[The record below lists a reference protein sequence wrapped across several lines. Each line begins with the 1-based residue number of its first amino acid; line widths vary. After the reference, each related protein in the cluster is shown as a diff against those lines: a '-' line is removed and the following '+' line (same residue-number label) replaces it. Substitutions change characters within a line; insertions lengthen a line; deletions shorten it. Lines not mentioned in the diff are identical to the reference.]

1 MLGEIIR
8 ENRKKMG
15 LTQEE
20 MANRLGV
27 TAPAVNKWENNNSTP
42 DIHLLAPIAR
52 LLNVTLDHLLSFH
65 EELGDEE
72 IDCLVKEL
80 DKKFEKEE
88 YDQVFRFA
96 ESKITEYPNCNRLIW
111 QLTVVLDARRMF
123 ETVQKAEQYDE
134 RILSWYKRVL
144 QDSDDELVKHA
155 ADSLYGY
162 YMRNEDYDE
171 AEKYLSYFPKEDPL
185 SKNKR
190 ADICVKKGQTYEAYK
205 LKEEILF
212 SQYQVISQVMHSL
225 YMMSLEKEKGDVD
238 NQENGCQAHRKSKN
252 VVIEEIKYSD
262 MYLEKEVSLAK
273 LFDMGEYHEVSPML
287 DKAAGDKNVNL
298 TLNVV
303 KRMLDNV
310 GTVLDFKKSWLYR
323 HMQFS
328 DVEPA
333 FCKGLE
339 IKLLELF
346 QDEETFG
353 YMKGNDE
360 WERLIENVKG

>member
-52 LLNVTLDHLLSFH
+52 LLNVTLDHLLSFQ
-65 EELGDEE
+65 EELSDDE
-72 IDCLVKEL
+72 INCLVKEL
-80 DKKFEKEE
+80 DKRIEE
-88 YDQVFRFA
+88 EGYDEVFRFA
-96 ESKITEYPNCNRLIW
+96 ESKITEYPNCNKLIW
-111 QLTVVLDARRMF
+111 QLTVVLDSRRMF
-123 ETVQKAEQYDE
+123 EDIQGTEKYDE
-134 RILSWYKRVL
+134 RILLWYKRVL
-144 QDSDDELVKHA
+144 QDSDEELVKHA

-162 YMRNEDYDE
+162 YMRNEDYNE
-171 AEKYLSYFPKEDPL
+171 AEKYLSYFPKEDPHT
-185 SKNKR
+185 KNKR

-225 YMMSLEKEKGDVD
+225 YIMSLEKEKEDAD
-238 NQENGCQAHRKSKN
+238 NQK
-252 VVIEEIKYSD
+252 IKYSD
-262 MYLEKEVSLAK
+262 MYLEKEAVLAK
-273 LFDMGEYHEVSPML
+273 LFDIGEYHAVSPML
-287 DKAAGDKNVNL
+287 DKAVGDKNVNL

-303 KRMLDNV
+303 KQMINNV
-310 GTVLDFKKSWLYR
+310 DTVLDFEKSPLYR

-328 DVEPA
+328 DVEPS

-339 IKLLELF
+339 SKLLELF
-346 QDEETFG
+346 RDEETFG

-360 WERLIENVKG
+360 WERIIVNN